1 MIPDKFEYFA
11 PTTLEEAINLLQ
23 QYPGEAKV
31 LAGGQSLIPLMKF
44 RLATPGYLVDLQ
56 KIPHLNMLQERDGV
70 LVLGAMVREA
80 RMESSALI
88 RQRYPAL
95 LDTSS
100 VVADPLV
107 RNFATVGG
115 NLAHADPANDHP
127 AMMVALRAGL
137 IARGPRGSRN
147 IPIDDFLVDTL
158 ETSLDPDEILT
169 EIHIPFPAP
178 QSGAAYY
185 KLERKVGD
193 YAIAAVGAAV
203 TLDGDVCMQVGLGL
217 TNVGPKAIRARAAET
232 FLTGKHLNEETIH
245 EAARLASEAAQ
256 PSADLRGPADY
267 KRAMVSTLTVRALRK
282 AFQRAS
288 GGGAAV

>member
-11 PTTLEEAINLLQ
+11 PTALEDAISLLQ
-23 QYPGEAKV
+23 QHPGDAKV
-31 LAGGQSLIPLMKF
+31 IAGGQSLIPLMKF
-44 RLATPGYLVDLQ
+44 RLAAPAYLVDLQ
-56 KIPHLNMLQERDGV
+56 KIPHLDILQERDGA

-80 RMESSALI
+80 RLESSSLI

-95 LDTSS
+95 LDTTS

-115 NLAHADPANDHP
+115 NLAHGDPANDHP
-127 AMMVALRAGL
+127 AMMLALRAGL

-147 IPIDDFLVDTL
+147 ISIDDFLVDTL

-169 EIHIPFPAP
+169 EIHIPAPVP

-193 YAIAAVGAAV
+193 YAIAAVGASV
-203 TLDGDVCMQVGLGL
+203 TLDGDICTQAGLGL
-217 TNVGPKAIRARAAET
+217 TNVGPKAIRASAAEA
-232 FLTGKHLNEETIH
+232 FLTGKQLSEETIR

-256 PSADLRGPADY
+256 PTSDLRGPADY
-267 KRAMVSTLTVRALRK
+267 KRAMVQTLAVRALRK
-282 AFQRAS
+282 ASQRAS
-288 GGGAAV
+288 GGGAA